1 MINQITSSKNSV
13 PPKTKRNMV
22 MEEEST
28 SCVNKMTILTFSYP
42 ILLRSMSTRRLI
54 KDPML
59 GHK

>member
-1 MINQITSSKNSV
+1 MINQITRCKKSV
-13 PPKTKRNMV
+13 LPKTKRNMI

-28 SCVNKMTILTFSYP
+28 SCLNKMTILTFSYP
-42 ILLRSMSTRRLI
+42 ILLRSMNIRRLM